1 MGQFKDI
8 TIKEVIEEIN
18 VSYFLPDIQRE
29 YVWLDRAAEKKVEQL
44 FDSILRNY
52 PIGSFLFWRLR
63 KTDVETDKSAQS
75 DSDKLNFQLYQ
86 FIEDYDVRNP
96 HNEKI
101 DIAKVN
107 SNDLNIV
114 LDGQQRLTSL
124 YIGLKGSRT
133 LKKPKGWWDN
143 PNAFELKKLYINL
156 RYQPSEEDTEDCYQ
170 FEFKSPNQIPSP
182 DEHNFWFKVGDILNL
197 PSLNRYCRD
206 NDLDDME
213 ADILE
218 KLKNVICN
226 ERLISY
232 FEETEKNL
240 DKVLKI
246 FIRVNSGGTKLSYS
260 DLLMSILTANFS
272 SDIRGEM
279 NVYVDKFRTSGFGCF
294 GRDQILKTCLLL
306 IGANHI
312 FNLRNFNKTN
322 IHSIEQNWTKIINSI
337 TDAVHIVED
346 FGYSGQLASG
356 YIISIIAL
364 YLYRNDIEYSKLNTN
379 DRDAMFKFV
388 RTAQITSYFTTSLD
402 RKLSYALDGMDNAK
416 DFADFN
422 ARMAKMDANK
432 ALKVTTDDVADL
444 LTLQYG
450 NPAILPVLQILYPN
464 LDYKN
469 STFHIDH
476 IYPKAKFTTKN
487 KALHPD
493 FIEEKNYLFN
503 LQLLEGA
510 ENISKKDTDP
520 DVWMQEHF
528 NNDASKIDDY
538 KVRNYIDTTCSL
550 KWSDFKTFK
559 EKRSAAIR
567 SELIAAFK

>member
-8 TIKEVIEEIN
+8 TIKDVIEEIN

-52 PIGSFLFWRLR
+52 PIGSFLFWKLR
-63 KTDVETDKSAQS
+63 KTDVETDRYAQPN
-75 DSDKLNFQLYQ
+75 SDKLNFQLYR
-86 FIEDYDVRNP
+86 FIENYDVRAP

-101 DIAKVN
+101 EIAKVN

-124 YIGLKGSRT
+124 FIGLKGSRT
-133 LKKPKGWWDN
+133 LKKPKGWWEN
-143 PNAFELKKLYINL
+143 PNAFELKKLYLNL
-156 RYQPSEEDTEDCYQ
+156 RYQPSEENTEDCYQ
-170 FEFKSPNQIPSP
+170 FEFKNPLQVPSP
-182 DEHNFWFKVGDILNL
+182 DENNYWFKVGDILSIQ
-197 PSLNRYCRD
+197 SLNRYCRE

-218 KLKNVICN
+218 KLKNVICT

-232 FEETEKNL
+232 FEETEKSL

-279 NVYVDKFRTSGFGCF
+279 NVYVDKFRTIGFGCF

-312 FNLRNFNKTN
+312 FNLKNFNKSN
-322 IHSIEQNWTKIINSI
+322 IHSIEQNWEKIASAI
-337 TDAVHIVED
+337 TDAVRVVED

-356 YIISIIAL
+356 YIISIITL
-364 YLYRNDIEYSKLNTN
+364 YLYRNGIAYGNIKTN

-402 RKLSYALDGMDNAK
+402 RKLNNAIDGMTATN
-416 DFADFN
+416 DFCDFIDK
-422 ARMAKMDANK
+422 MAKMDANK
-432 ALKVTTDDVADL
+432 ALKVTTDDVDDL

-450 NPAILPVLQILYPN
+450 NPAILPVLQALYPN

-476 IYPKAKFTTKN
+476 IYPKVKFTTKN

-493 FIEEKNYLFN
+493 FIDEKNYLFN
-503 LQLLEGA
+503 LQLLEGS
-510 ENISKKDTDP
+510 ENISKKDSDP
-520 DVWMQEHF
+520 DVWMREHF
-528 NNDASKIDDY
+528 DNDASKIDDY
-538 KVRNYIDTTCSL
+538 KAKNYIDTSCTMQ
-550 KWSDFKTFK
+550 WSDFKAFK
-559 EKRSAAIR
+559 EKR
-567 SELIAAFK
+567 IAALRAALIQAFK